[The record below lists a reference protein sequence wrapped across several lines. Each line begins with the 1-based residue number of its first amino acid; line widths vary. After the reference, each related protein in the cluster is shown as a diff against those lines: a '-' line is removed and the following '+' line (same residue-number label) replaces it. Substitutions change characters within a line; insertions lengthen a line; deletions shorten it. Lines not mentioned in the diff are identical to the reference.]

1 MEYASTSPENQD
13 LARELED
20 QIGEDSAHAHAVLAR
35 VARASAKFDAIGGWG
50 AGGIRSFQHWMTIK
64 TGFDMHT
71 SAELLRVGQAMS
83 LLPRIAAAFEA
94 GQLSFDKVRQITT
107 VATPATEE
115 FLLEIAQGASG
126 AQLARICRALRRIDE
141 ANAPEQ
147 ADDHLSR
154 RGIWMHWDDNGMLE
168 LKARLTPEDAAVVQA
183 ALESITG
190 SRPVPEPPDDGVKD
204 PADDRWAARNAD
216 ALVSMCEH
224 VLAGGADNL
233 IASTAAR
240 HVVVH
245 VDVGVLT
252 GEAADGRCYVEGGA
266 PLSVGAARR
275 LGCDAEVV
283 AVTERNGLPI
293 DVGRKQRI
301 VPERL
306 RLALHVRDRFCRF
319 PGCGVPAHRTEAH
332 HHEHWAL
339 GGGTDLDNLLLLC
352 GFHHRRHH
360 AGAFRIEKTADGYS
374 FETDDG
380 HVIQPPPRDPI
391 DLDRDLLRA
400 QHPGVGPSTPEALW
414 GGAEMDFSY
423 AVSVI
428 ADAREFAEARA
439 APTVAVSDAYATTAA

>member
-1 MEYASTSPENQD
+1 MEYASTSLENQD
-13 LARELED
+13 LARELEY
-20 QIGEDSAHAHAVLAR
+20 QIGEDSAHAHATLAR
-35 VARASAKFDAIGGWG
+35 VARASAKFDEIGGWG
-50 AGGIRSFQHWMTIK
+50 GGGIRSFQHWMTIK
-64 TGFDMHT
+64 TGFDVHT
-71 SAELLRVGQAMS
+71 SGEVLRVGQAMRF
-83 LLPRIAAAFEA
+83 LPKIATAFEA

-107 VATPATEE
+107 VATAATEE

-141 ANAPEQ
+141 ANAPQQ

-204 PADDRWAARNAD
+204 PADDRWAARKAD
-216 ALVSMCEH
+216 ASVAICEH
-224 VLAGGADNL
+224 VVAGGAENL
-233 IASTAAR
+233 VMSTAAR
-240 HVVVH
+240 QVVVH

-332 HHEHWAL
+332 HHRHWAL
-339 GGGTDLDNLLLLC
+339 GGKTNLDNLLLLC

-360 AGAFRIEKTADGYS
+360 DGAYRIRRTEGGFS
-374 FETDDG
+374 FERDDG

-391 DLDRDLLRA
+391 NLARETIDPD
-400 QHPGVGPSTPEALW
+400 TPRALW

-439 APTVAVSDAYATTAA
+439 APDS

>member
-1 MEYASTSPENQD
+1 VDYASTSLENQD
-13 LARELED
+13 LAEALDDE
-20 QIGEDSAHAHAVLAR
+20 IGEGSAYVHAAMAR
-35 VARASAKFDAIGGWG
+35 VAKASAKFDAIGGWG

-64 TGFDMHT
+64 TGFDMQT
-71 SAELLRVGQAMS
+71 SAELLRVGQAMTC
-83 LLPRIAAAFEA
+83 LPKIAAAFEA
-94 GQLSFDKVRQITT
+94 GQLSFDKARQITT
-107 VATPATEE
+107 VATPATDE

-141 ANAPEQ
+141 ANVPAQ

-154 RGIWMHWDDNGMLE
+154 RGIWMNWDDNGMLE
-168 LKARLTPEDAAVVQA
+168 IKARLTPEDAAVVQA

-190 SRPVPEPPDDGVKD
+190 SRPVPEPADDGVQD

-224 VLAGGADNL
+224 VLAGGAENL
-233 IASTAAR
+233 ITSTAAR
-240 HVVVH
+240 QVVVH

-252 GEAADGRCYVEGGA
+252 GEVSEGRCFVEGGS
-266 PLSVGAARR
+266 PLSAGAARR
-275 LGCDAEVV
+275 IGCDAEVV
-283 AVTERNGLPI
+283 GVTERNGLPI

-332 HHEHWAL
+332 HYEHWAL

-360 AGAFRIEKTADGYS
+360 RGAFRIRKTAGGFS

-380 HVIQPPPRDPI
+380 HVIQPPVRDPVGVDRELLLAQYPNI
-391 DLDRDLLRA
+391 D
-400 QHPGVGPSTPEALW
+400 PSTPEALW
-414 GGAEMDFSY
+414 GGAEMEFSY

-428 ADAREFAEARA
+428 ANAREFAEARA
-439 APTVAVSDAYATTAA
+439 APS